1 MSAQNSHQYAMVID
15 LDRCVGCHACALA
28 CRAEWQVPVPYRRNW
43 LKRLGPEKT
52 PYGISYTFY
61 PGLCNHCDAPAC
73 ITVCPVEPEEKEFH
87 CPRSGKTTKMAV
99 KATYKE
105 PFTGIVLIDKERC
118 IGCGAC
124 VEACPYGARYLNEE
138 LDEPKADKCTFC
150 LERIRHGEPP
160 ACVKTCIADARIF
173 GDLADKNSEVYK
185 LIHQKGAMR
194 LSTKEVNLGPNV
206 YYIGKKKDLHL
217 LREKFA
223 PRERTWENVKAP
235 DRRGIMLA
243 IARRL
248 KKIG

>member
-1 MSAQNSHQYAMVID
+1 MNAKNGHQYAMVID
-15 LDRCVGCHACALA
+15 LDRCIGCHACALA

-52 PYGISYTFY
+52 PYGISQTFY

-73 ITVCPVEPEEKEFH
+73 ITVCPVDPEEREFR
-87 CPRSGKTTKMAV
+87 CPDTGKTIKMAV
-99 KATYKE
+99 RATYKE

-150 LERIRHGEPP
+150 FERIRYGEPP
-160 ACVKTCIADARIF
+160 ACVKTCVADARIF
-173 GDLADKNSEVYK
+173 GDLTDKNSEVYK
-185 LIHQKGAMR
+185 LVKKGAIR
-194 LSTKEVNLGPNV
+194 LRTKEVDLGPNV
-206 YYIGKKKDLHL
+206 YYIGQKKDLHL
-217 LREKFA
+217 LKETCA

-235 DRRGIMLA
+235 DRRRIIMA
-243 IARRL
+243 IAKQLRNL
-248 KKIG
+248 G